1 MSQSFDIGST
11 LVFILKNGKILIFF
25 FMIIFLHFIKKNLGH
40 ISKF

>member
-1 MSQSFDIGST
+1 MSQNFDIGST
-11 LVFILKNGKILIFF
+11 FILILKKLINYF